1 MQQLGRRIGSVALL
15 SLGILLAIAGQAAA
29 DDSWPMDPRG
39 PLAKDIAGLY
49 WLLFVVAVIVLAIVV
64 GGLVYAGI
72 RFRARPG
79 HVAKQFH
86 GHSGLEMLWTV
97 IPTIIVVSFSVL
109 SISHLNYVNASDDA
123 ELTIRAKGKQWAW
136 IYTYPNEPAFLTRE
150 NKPLQTAEELHIP
163 VGTKVKIELEAA
175 DVIHSFW
182 VPALGGKKDAVPGR
196 STSLW
201 LQADQAGVYKGQCT
215 EFCGTGHADMLI
227 VIVAQSKADYATWAK
242 GAVDDYNRLNGPEVA
257 KGRET
262 FLANACSGCH
272 MVKGT
277 TAAGKVGPDLTNIAS
292 RKQIAGVLG
301 PVNAANMTA
310 WLKNPQAVKPGTQ
323 MPNLNLSDQTIADI
337 TSYLL
342 TLK

>member
-1 MQQLGRRIGSVALL
+1 MQQLGRRVGSVALL
-15 SLGILLAIAGQAAA
+15 SFGILLGTTAQASA
-29 DDSWPMDPRG
+29 DSPWPMDPRG

-86 GHSGLEMLWTV
+86 GHNGLEILWTV
-97 IPTIIVVSFSVL
+97 VPTLIVMSFSVL
-109 SISHLNYVNASDDA
+109 SFSHVNYVNASTDA
-123 ELTIRAKGKQWAW
+123 ELTIRAKGQQWAW
-136 IYTYPNEPAFLTRE
+136 IYTYPNEPVFRTRE
-150 NKPLQTAEELHIP
+150 NKPLQAAEELHIP
-163 VGTKVKIELEAA
+163 VGTKVKIELEAS

-201 LQADQAGVYKGQCT
+201 IQADQAGTYKGQCT

-227 VIVAQSKADYATWAK
+227 VIVAQSKADYAAWAK
-242 GAVDDYNRLNGPEVA
+242 SAVDDYNRLNGPEVA

-262 FLANACSGCH
+262 FLANSCVGCH
-272 MVKGT
+272 AIKGT
-277 TAAGKVGPDLTNIAS
+277 TAAGKVGPELTGFAS
-292 RKQIAGVLG
+292 RKQVAGTLT
-301 PVNAANMTA
+301 PVNAANITA

-323 MPNLNLSDQTIADI
+323 MPNLGLSDQTIADI